1 MLSTFKTPDFT
12 VFRLDVPVV
21 PMTVRARKY
30 RILVVD
36 DEPSVLTTYRMILEQ
51 KGYAVVAAPSS
62 EEARRALESE
72 KLDLLLCDLSLEEKD
87 SGFEVLEY
95 ARRLQPSLPSLL
107 LTGYASR
114 DISDRAQRLGISV
127 LLKPIDIQEFLDAI
141 RAHLR
146 NAHEQKAS
154 GQ

>member
-1 MLSTFKTPDFT
+1 MA
-12 VFRLDVPVV
+12 V
-21 PMTVRARKY
+21 RKY

-51 KGYAVVAAPSS
+51 KGYDVVAAPSS
-62 EEARRALESE
+62 GAARRALEGG

-87 SGFEVLEY
+87 SGFEIIDY
-95 ARRLQPSLPSLL
+95 ARGQQPGLPSLL

-114 DISDRAQRLGISV
+114 EVSDRAQRGGISV
-127 LLKPIDIQEFLDAI
+127 LFKPIDIQEFLDTI
-141 RAHLR
+141 TNELR
-146 NAHEQKAS
+146 NAHEQAQAS